1 MVRYLGWLA
10 NTVLFTL
17 CCFLVAN
24 TANAIIAAWLSQS
37 PARAV
42 ELGPR
47 GGSQNR
53 SWNDRQQITQ
63 RNLFHSATLSAPAS
77 TPAAPTDEELK
88 ETELPLKLWGTIAAE
103 DPTRS
108 WASVQETGRQQAS
121 SVYRVGDQIQKATIV
136 EIERRRI
143 VLLENGNR
151 RSLSLD
157 EEDNL
162 TSKLSASAMRS
173 KPPTR
178 QTSARAERRKSTRA
192 ARKKAEI
199 EAAAEAAV
207 EAAKIESPVGNPS
220 SLYSQARIV
229 PEIDPETN
237 VVTGLQLSSI
247 QAGSIFEAVGIQN
260 GEVITEIDGVPISDM
275 GPSTKI
281 MSALTDPDEVEIV
294 TIDANGKAHRRVLV
308 PPR

>member
-37 PARAV
+37 PALAI

-47 GGSQNR
+47 SGPESR
-53 SWNDRQQITQ
+53 TWNDRQQITR
-63 RNLFHSATLSAPAS
+63 RNLFHSAKLSAPAS
-77 TPAAPTDEELK
+77 TPAPTDEELK
-88 ETELPLKLWGTIAAE
+88 ETELPLKLWGTIAAD
-103 DPTRS
+103 DPTLS
-108 WASVQETGRQQAS
+108 WASVEETGKKGAIAA
-121 SVYRVGDQIQKATIV
+121 VRVGDKIQSATIV

-143 VLLENGNR
+143 VLLENDNR

-157 EEDNL
+157 DDAEGMP
-162 TSKLSASAMRS
+162 SAKGKRS

-178 QTSARAERRKSTRA
+178 ETTARSERTERRKSARA
-192 ARKKAEI
+192 ARKAES
-199 EAAAEAAV
+199 EAKKV
-207 EAAKIESPVGNPS
+207 ESPMGNPS

-229 PEIDPETN
+229 PNVDPETN
-237 VVTGLQLSSI
+237 LVTGLKISAI
-247 QAGSIFEAVGIQN
+247 QAGSVFEEVGIQN
-260 GEVITEIDGVPISDM
+260 GEVITEIDGVPVSDI
-275 GPSTKI
+275 GDSTKI

-294 TIDANGKAHRRVLV
+294 TVDKDGKAHQRVLT